1 MPSQLK
7 RLSKDYQSPKRGA
20 RDILRRL
27 AIKYNISITG
37 LRNKD
42 VNGVFIATTQPE
54 LLEGLTSLI
63 NQISEEQ
70 NRVTALANSDPEKSR
85 ELVKELLE
93 GGISMFS
100 LSRESEND
108 LKTGMLKIVEDF
120 LNNYQQPKPKILGL
134 ITQDELQTELNIK
147 YGTVKRWEDAG
158 LKRYMPPIEGTRT
171 VFYKIDDVL
180 LFLGAD
186 D

>member
-1 MPSQLK
+1 MT
-7 RLSKDYQSPKRGA
+7 LSKNEKELLRRLGLGKENAKPTKEIIKGLPITERGA

-93 GGISMFS
+93 G
-100 LSRESEND
+100 
-108 LKTGMLKIVEDF
+108 
-120 LNNYQQPKPKILGL
+120 
-134 ITQDELQTELNIK
+134 
-147 YGTVKRWEDAG
+147 A
-158 LKRYMPPIEGTRT
+158 
-171 VFYKIDDVL
+171 
-180 LFLGAD
+180 
-186 D
+186 

>member
-1 MPSQLK
+1 MT
-7 RLSKDYQSPKRGA
+7 LSKKEKELLRRLPIGEENAKTTKELLNGLNLSVRGA
-20 RDILRRL
+20 RGI
-27 AIKYNISITG
+27 ISRFASEHKLSVGG

-93 GGISMFS
+93 G
-100 LSRESEND
+100 
-108 LKTGMLKIVEDF
+108 
-120 LNNYQQPKPKILGL
+120 
-134 ITQDELQTELNIK
+134 
-147 YGTVKRWEDAG
+147 A
-158 LKRYMPPIEGTRT
+158 
-171 VFYKIDDVL
+171 
-180 LFLGAD
+180 
-186 D
+186 

>member
-1 MPSQLK
+1 MT
-7 RLSKDYQSPKRGA
+7 LSKNEKELLRRLGLGKENAKTTKEIIKGLPITERGA

-27 AIKYNISITG
+27 AIKYNIPITG

-70 NRVTALANSDPEKSR
+70 NRVTALANSDHEKSR

-93 GGISMFS
+93 G
-100 LSRESEND
+100 
-108 LKTGMLKIVEDF
+108 
-120 LNNYQQPKPKILGL
+120 
-134 ITQDELQTELNIK
+134 
-147 YGTVKRWEDAG
+147 A
-158 LKRYMPPIEGTRT
+158 
-171 VFYKIDDVL
+171 
-180 LFLGAD
+180 
-186 D
+186 

>member
-1 MPSQLK
+1 MT
-7 RLSKDYQSPKRGA
+7 LSKNEKELLRRLGLGKENAKPTKEIIKGLPITERGA

-42 VNGVFIATTQPE
+42 INGEFIATTQPE

-93 GGISMFS
+93 G
-100 LSRESEND
+100 
-108 LKTGMLKIVEDF
+108 
-120 LNNYQQPKPKILGL
+120 
-134 ITQDELQTELNIK
+134 
-147 YGTVKRWEDAG
+147 A
-158 LKRYMPPIEGTRT
+158 
-171 VFYKIDDVL
+171 
-180 LFLGAD
+180 
-186 D
+186 

>member
-1 MPSQLK
+1 MT
-7 RLSKDYQSPKRGA
+7 LSKNEKELLRRLGLGKENAKTTKEIIKGLPITERGA

-27 AIKYNISITG
+27 AIKYNIPITG
-37 LRNKD
+37 LRNRD

-93 GGISMFS
+93 G
-100 LSRESEND
+100 
-108 LKTGMLKIVEDF
+108 
-120 LNNYQQPKPKILGL
+120 
-134 ITQDELQTELNIK
+134 
-147 YGTVKRWEDAG
+147 A
-158 LKRYMPPIEGTRT
+158 
-171 VFYKIDDVL
+171 
-180 LFLGAD
+180 
-186 D
+186 